1 MKSERMKSERMN
13 EWESENNE
21 RMRMCVK
28 RGGDAFGK
36 AAFPTSDKLGAGEKE
51 RDFDLTVLR

>member
-1 MKSERMKSERMN
+1 MKSERMN